1 MTVWRN
7 TVTFDADVAVRLK
20 RFLRKHDKGFK
31 EAVNEIMRSG
41 LDNLEAPPKKREPF
55 RTTVVDLGEPRF
67 KTPEQLKALIAE
79 MDDEYDRK
87 KLGFHDS
94 D

>member
-1 MTVWRN
+1 MTGWRN
-7 TVTFDADVAVRLK
+7 TVTFEEDVAVRLK

-41 LDNLEAPPKKREPF
+41 LDKLEAPPKKREPF
-55 RTTVVDLGEPRF
+55 RTRVFDPGGLVDPT
-67 KTPEQLKALIAE
+67 KSLKDILRE
-79 MDDEYDRK
+79 MDEEYDRK
-87 KLGFHDS
+87 KLGLDRAS